1 MAYSRNFNSE
11 YTGTATTLSSSYYM
25 RSFYVANRDA
35 GAASKRAG
43 FDANRLSIA
52 DGMALRRAARQLR
65 NFSYDRE
72 QDSSIRNSVQ
82 AYIDTYNNTI
92 SSVSETTD
100 SNMEHLGKQLKSLT
114 SSYAG
119 ELDKIGIT
127 VNKDGTL
134 ETRDPLFKTSD
145 ISKFEKL
152 FSGESDYMQRTT
164 AFAKRIQNRS
174 EALFQSKTHRQIL
187 SASAPDASA
196 PDSGNTTPPAESGTQ
211 PDATA
216 AAQIVARSL
225 DLDTLLNTGIGANI
239 NLSL

>member
-174 EALFQSKTHRQIL
+174 EALFQSKTHRQFL
-187 SASAPDASA
+187 SASA